1 MFSKNALNILFGTV
15 SIARVVRTVEIHDT
29 EQFVGRQDSVLKNCV
44 VYIHTLMVKPVRTI
58 ALQAMKINQSVLA
71 QLTRIQYGFCTEK
84 SIQDAQQTVL
94 ELQTM
99 LRDMEQSVLKQPPPP
114 SRNFIP
120 LK

>member
-1 MFSKNALNILFGTV
+1 MFPKNGVNFFFREILIT
-15 SIARVVRTVEIHDT
+15 RVVRTVEIHDT
-29 EQFVGRQDSVLKNCV
+29 EHFVGRQDSVLKNCV
-44 VYIHTLMVKPVRTI
+44 VYIHTLMVKPVRTL

-99 LRDMEQSVLKQPPPP
+99 LRDMEQSVHKEPRPP